1 MSPKAKPTKPL
12 DIYVRVSQV
21 GGREGESFISPKE
34 QEEKCRALATMRG
47 YEVGKVF
54 TDLDQSGG
62 TMDRPEFA
70 KAMARID
77 VGTSGGLIVA
87 RLDRFA
93 RNVAGLLTEIDRIEA
108 ASGVWACAAP
118 TIDTGDETYGRFL
131 LTIFGAMAELE
142 LGKIKAAWKDAHRN
156 HIERGVHSGRAPVG
170 YDKVDGKLV
179 PNEHA
184 DTVRAAFEMRCTT
197 PPATYSEV
205 AAFLTASGAPLRV
218 RQAWNI
224 EATRKLISNRTYLG
238 EVRYGGLAKAG
249 AHDAIITEDVF
260 VLANRK
266 VAAKATVRAGLAR
279 RDGHMLGGG
288 LVRCGTCGG
297 PLVTGTTRTKDG
309 RAYPILRCNTG
320 RWNGCTRGAAI
331 QIGLL
336 EPYLVSMAL
345 QRLGSQTIDAPV
357 LEAADEAAVRAA
369 EAGLAKLDEL
379 LQSGAVSEA
388 EYDALA
394 PARIAAVS
402 AAKMPRDDGSVRAH
416 FYAGPAD
423 EPTGF
428 LILPD
433 GSTVPRDTAAIFA
446 SAPVR
451 LQRALLRE
459 MLGEV
464 VVRTGRGTVEERVH
478 IEATDAA
485 GVQTTTT
492 FPPAEIFPFPVE
504 EEVAA

>member
-1 MSPKAKPTKPL
+1 MSPKAKPTKAL
-12 DIYVRVSQV
+12 DVYVRVSQV

-47 YEVGKVF
+47 YEVGRVF

-70 KAMARID
+70 KAMTRID
-77 VGTSGGLIVA
+77 AGTSGGLIVA

-108 ASGVWACAAP
+108 AGGVWACAAP

-156 HIERGVHSGRAPVG
+156 HIDRGVHSGRAPVG

-197 PPATYSEV
+197 PSATYSEV

-238 EVRYGGLAKAG
+238 EVRYGGLAKAD
-249 AHDAIITEDVF
+249 AHEAIITEDVF

-297 PLVTGTTRTKDG
+297 PLVTGTTRTKSG
-309 RAYPILRCNTG
+309 VYPILRCNTG

-336 EPYLVSMAL
+336 EPYLVSIAL
-345 QRLGSQTIDAPV
+345 QRLGSQTIEAPV
-357 LEAADEAAVRAA
+357 LEAADAEAVRTA
-369 EAGLAKLDEL
+369 EANLAKLDEL
-379 LQSGAVSEA
+379 LHSDAVSQA

-394 PARIAAVS
+394 PARRAAVA

-416 FYAGPAD
+416 FYAGPTD

-433 GSTVPRDTAAIFA
+433 GSKVPRDTAAIFA
-446 SAPVR
+446 SSPVR

-464 VVRTGRGTVEERVH
+464 VVRTGRGAVEERVQV
-478 IEATDAA
+478 EAAVETA
-485 GVQTTTT
+485 TT

-504 EEVAA
+504 EEVAV